1 MNVSIT
7 IPQELET
14 YIQAQIQSGADST
27 VADYLLALLE
37 LIPKESIKGREC
49 KGKRAR
55 IER

>member
-1 MNVSIT
+1 MPIT
-7 IPQELET
+7 IEMNRK
-14 YIQAQIQSGADST
+14 A
-27 VADYLLALLE
+27 VLLE